1 MTETMTPPPPPAPPG
16 DSFEPPAAR
25 GLPFE
30 DPQQPFLDGFVETV
44 KLMVTAPRDAYR
56 MMEAGGDIVRPLIYA
71 VLLGWIGII
80 AGQVY
85 NLLFQGAML
94 RALAS
99 RIHGIPLGGSAITSV
114 AILVLA
120 PIIII
125 VGLFI
130 WAGLVHLSLIL
141 VGGATRGFVA
151 TFKALAY
158 AQTSSLAQLVPMCG
172 GIIGLIWAL
181 VLQVFGIAAAHD
193 TSEGKAVVAVLLPI
207 VVCCLCG
214 VIASVLFGVGIASL
228 ASSHN

>member
-1 MTETMTPPPPPAPPG
+1 MNETMTPPPPPPG
-16 DSFEPPAAR
+16 GGFEPPAAGS

-30 DPQQPFLDGFVETV
+30 DPQQPFLDGFVETL
-44 KLMVTAPRDAYR
+44 KLMVTAPREAYSR
-56 MMEAGGDIVRPLIYA
+56 MEPEADISRPLIYA

-85 NLLFQGAML
+85 NLLFQGAWL

-99 RIHGIPLGGSAITSV
+99 RMHGLPLGASGLAAV
-114 AILVLA
+114 AIIVLA
-120 PIIII
+120 PVIIV

-130 WAGLVHLSLIL
+130 WAGLVHLSLML
-141 VGGATRGFVA
+141 VGGATRSFTA
-151 TFKALAY
+151 TLKALAY
-158 AQTSSLAQLVPMCG
+158 AQTASLAQLVPMCG
-172 GIIGLIWAL
+172 GIIGMIWAL

-214 VIASVLFGVGIASL
+214 VLGSVLFGVGIASL
-228 ASSHN
+228 AGSHG